1 MVSDAE
7 DDKVLHITSR
17 ANPQVAKA
25 RRVAGDAAYA
35 RQEGLAWIEGD
46 HLVRAALSH
55 GVVPVLAVLCDD
67 VQADLRDLAMAAERV
82 IVVPAAIMRSITQL
96 ESATS
101 MAMVVPVRAIAIHPE
116 VPSLVLDRLQDPGNV
131 GSILRSAAAFG
142 FAQVI
147 ALKGTASLWSTK
159 VLRAGM
165 GAQFGLRLIEQATM
179 DALEVLQGPMLGTSS
194 HATEALG
201 TKPLPWPCHLLIGH
215 EGQGLDAALLDRCT
229 RVLRIAQPGGQESL
243 NAAVAA
249 AICMHETLRA
259 RR

>member
-1 MVSDAE
+1 VSAWE
-7 DDKVLHITSR
+7 DNKALSITSR
-17 ANPQVAKA
+17 ANPQVAMA

-46 HLVRAALSH
+46 HLVRAALAH
-55 GVVPVLAVLCDD
+55 GVVPLLAVLDD
-67 VQADLRDLAMAAERV
+67 AAPAALRDLAMAAQRV
-82 IVVPAAIMRSITQL
+82 IVVPAAIMRSITTL
-96 ESATS
+96 ESPTPI
-101 MAMVVPVRAIAIHPE
+101 AMVVPVSQGTMDDSL
-116 VPSLVLDRLQDPGNV
+116 PSLVLDRLQDPGNV

-142 FAQVI
+142 FAQII

-165 GAQFGLRLIEQATM
+165 GAQFGLRLVEQVTM
-179 DALEVLQGPMLGTSS
+179 DALDALQGPMLGTSS
-194 HATEALG
+194 HATEVLG
-201 TKPLPWPCHLLIGH
+201 TEPLPWPCHLLIGH
-215 EGQGLDAALLDRCT
+215 EGKGLDAALLGRCA
-229 RVLRIAQPGGQESL
+229 RVVRIAQPGGQESL